1 MPCLSRQGGL
11 RRPGISILSRKLK
24 LYLAA
29 WLGLSGSH
37 ARQAGVPVDRDGER
51 HKAELLAVA
60 NAVQQK
66 LGQKVVDVAAT
77 TDAMSRQAQTMYEA
91 VRRTE
96 SMTADVRAASQQSV
110 ANTRV
115 IAGAA
120 QRLSMTIHDVNERLA
135 RTSVSTDNA
144 VSASQL
150 AKGKIEE
157 LSNAV
162 SRIGEVVNV
171 IRDIATQTNLLAL
184 NATIEA
190 ARAGEAGKGFAVV
203 ANEVK
208 QLSMQTARSTEEIRA
223 RIDQIVLATR
233 SAVTS
238 NEEIDRLIR
247 DVDACARAMGNAM
260 TEQGAATSE
269 ILSCV
274 EQTIPAVEN
283 AAAAMLKV
291 NDEAVLAGAA
301 ALEVRDSSQDLSK
314 GINDLHDAIEGI
326 LSASTAGSNQRS
338 APRFDVGLEARLEA
352 PQRAA
357 VSVTIENISVTGAQ
371 IEGASHLAR
380 GDTGQLV
387 IKAQRFPFEV
397 VGLTPRSQRLRFT
410 LPFDADMQ
418 SVFTQITHG
427 LPPMSQAGSRVAA

>member
-1 MPCLSRQGGL
+1 
-11 RRPGISILSRKLK
+11 LK

-203 ANEVK
+203 ANEV
-208 QLSMQTARSTEEIRA
+208 
-223 RIDQIVLATR
+223 
-233 SAVTS
+233 
-238 NEEIDRLIR
+238 
-247 DVDACARAMGNAM
+247 
-260 TEQGAATSE
+260 
-269 ILSCV
+269 
-274 EQTIPAVEN
+274 
-283 AAAAMLKV
+283 
-291 NDEAVLAGAA
+291 
-301 ALEVRDSSQDLSK
+301 
-314 GINDLHDAIEGI
+314 
-326 LSASTAGSNQRS
+326 
-338 APRFDVGLEARLEA
+338 
-352 PQRAA
+352 
-357 VSVTIENISVTGAQ
+357 
-371 IEGASHLAR
+371 
-380 GDTGQLV
+380 
-387 IKAQRFPFEV
+387 
-397 VGLTPRSQRLRFT
+397 
-410 LPFDADMQ
+410 
-418 SVFTQITHG
+418 
-427 LPPMSQAGSRVAA
+427 